1 MNKEI
6 FTDEE
11 EQIKEV
17 IIASR
22 KLEEYLW
29 GEYNGQW
36 NIEEWRRM
44 FRKREVGT
52 NEFDMGERNTDP
64 YKENIGDNI
73 KIDDIDINNPHAI
86 IEMRKRVMQNAALS
100 VALMKILD
108 TKGIPTDKCVIPSNL
123 PQYAIN
129 EKGDATNE

>member
-1 MNKEI
+1 MNEKI

-44 FRKREVGT
+44 FRKR
-52 NEFDMGERNTDP
+52 
-64 YKENIGDNI
+64 IQ
-73 KIDDIDINNPHAI
+73 KIDDIDVNNPHAI
-86 IEMRKRVMQNAALS
+86 IEMRKRIMQNAALS
-100 VALMKILD
+100 IALMKILD
-108 TKGIPTDKCVIPSNL
+108 TKGIPKDECTIPSNL

-129 EKGDATNE
+129 NKVEENN

>member
-1 MNKEI
+1 MNEKI

-36 NIEEWRRM
+36 NIEEWKRM
-44 FRKREVGT
+44 FRKR
-52 NEFDMGERNTDP
+52 
-64 YKENIGDNI
+64 IQ

-100 VALMKILD
+100 IALMKILD
-108 TKGIPTDKCVIPSNL
+108 TRGIPTDKCDIPSNL
-123 PQYAIN
+123 SQYAIN
-129 EKGDATNE
+129 NEVGENNE

>member
-1 MNKEI
+1 MKELKKMKNI
-6 FTDEE
+6 ELFTDEE
-11 EQIKEV
+11 KQIQEV

-44 FRKREVGT
+44 FRKR
-52 NEFDMGERNTDP
+52 
-64 YKENIGDNI
+64 IQ
-73 KIDDIDINNPHAI
+73 KIDDIDVNNPHAI

-100 VALMKILD
+100 IALMKILD
-108 TKGIPTDKCVIPSNL
+108 TKGIPLHECEIPSNL
-123 PQYAIN
+123 PEYAIN
-129 EKGDATNE
+129 DKTNKEEKAEKEYIEFNKKQ

>member
-1 MNKEI
+1 MVVKMSKEI

-36 NIEEWRRM
+36 NIDEWRRM
-44 FRKREVGT
+44 FRKR
-52 NEFDMGERNTDP
+52 
-64 YKENIGDNI
+64 IQ

-129 EKGDATNE
+129 EKGDVTNE

>member
-1 MNKEI
+1 MLN
-6 FTDEE
+6 DEE

-29 GEYNGQW
+29 GEYNGKW
-36 NIEEWRRM
+36 NIEEWKRM
-44 FRKREVGT
+44 FRKRVQ
-52 NEFDMGERNTDP
+52 
-64 YKENIGDNI
+64 

-100 VALMKILD
+100 VALMKIFD
-108 TKGIPTDKCVIPSNL
+108 TKGIPIQDCNIPSNL
-123 PQYAIN
+123 PDYAIKEGIEN
-129 EKGDATNE
+129 E